1 MTDETIHDEVLRLAA
16 EAAIDY
22 RAQPAPGFEQ
32 VASFEQVLETLD
44 TCLPENPADPAEVIG
59 ELVSKMT
66 PGLRPMTSPTFFG
79 WVIGG
84 SHPTGVAADWLT
96 SAWGQNSGNVVI
108 TPAAA
113 AAEQI
118 VSTWLLELLGLP
130 PTSSV
135 GFVTGATIANF
146 VALAA
151 ARGELLRRVGWD
163 VERQGLY
170 GAPVIEVLIGAD
182 AHATVYSALRYL
194 GLGSERVKAIETDE
208 SGRMRPDSLRDAF
221 QSIDGPAIVIAQ
233 AGQINTGACDPFT
246 EICAIAHDHGAWVHV
261 DGAFGLWAQASPRF
275 RHLTH
280 GVELADSWATDG
292 HKWLQLPY
300 DSGFAIVKD
309 RAAHERCMSIE
320 ASYLPSA
327 ESSVREPSAYV
338 PELSRRARGFA
349 AWAMIRALGRSGI
362 VEMVERH
369 CDFAAALGR
378 KCESIPGV
386 RIVAPIELNQLMLR
400 FGDSDEATLATVGE
414 IRRRGRIVV
423 GPALWRGEWIM
434 RVSVCN
440 FGTGPDQLPEVE
452 REIAAA
458 WEDVRP
464 RFLDGSRDT
473 LRTAGA
479 V

>member
-1 MTDETIHDEVLRLAA
+1 MKKGQNKHDEVLRLAA

-22 RAQPAPGFEQ
+22 RAAPAPGFEE
-32 VASFEQVLETLD
+32 VAGFEQVLGTIDEP
-44 TCLPENPADPAEVIG
+44 LPENGTDAAEVIS
-59 ELVSKMT
+59 ELVAKMT

-108 TPAAA
+108 TPASA
-113 AAEQI
+113 AAEQV
-118 VSTWLLELLGLP
+118 VSNWLLDLLGLP
-130 PTSSV
+130 ASASV

-146 VALAA
+146 VCLAA

-163 VERQGLY
+163 VEKQGLF

-182 AHATVYSALRYL
+182 AHATVFSALRYL
-194 GLGSERVKAIETDE
+194 GLGSERVKSIDTDD
-208 SGRMRPDSLRDAF
+208 SGRMRPDALRDAF
-221 QSIDGPAIVIAQ
+221 RSIAGPAIVIAQ
-233 AGQINTGACDPFT
+233 AGQINSGACDPFD
-246 EICAIAHDHGAWVHV
+246 EICAVAHDHGAWVHV

-275 RHLTH
+275 RHLSH

-327 ESSVREPSAYV
+327 ESRIREPSAYV

-362 VEMVERH
+362 TEMIERH
-369 CDFAAALGR
+369 CDFASALG
-378 KCESIPGV
+378 KTCASIPGV
-386 RIVAPIELNQLMLR
+386 RVVAPIELNQLMLR

-440 FGTGPDQLPEVE
+440 YGTGPDNLPEVE
-452 REIAAA
+452 EEIACAWDEVSARFHSPSVKNAA
-458 WEDVRP
+458 K
-464 RFLDGSRDT
+464 
-473 LRTAGA
+473 A

>member
-1 MTDETIHDEVLRLAA
+1 MKTETMHDDVLRLAA

-22 RAQPAPGFEQ
+22 RAAPAPGFDQ
-32 VASFEQVLETLD
+32 VASFEQVLGTLD
-44 TCLPENPADPAEVIG
+44 QGLPEDPTDSATVIA
-59 ELVSKMT
+59 ELVAKMT

-96 SAWGQNSGNVVI
+96 SSWGQNSGNVVI
-108 TPAAA
+108 APASA

-118 VSTWLLELLGLP
+118 VSTWLLDLLGLP
-130 PTSSV
+130 ATASV

-146 VALAA
+146 VCLAA
-151 ARGELLRRVGWD
+151 ARGELLRQVGWD
-163 VERQGLY
+163 VERLGLF
-170 GAPVIEVLIGAD
+170 GAPVIEVLIGDD
-182 AHATVYSALRYL
+182 AHATVFSALRYL
-194 GLGSERVKAIETDE
+194 GLGSERVKSIETDE
-208 SGRMRPDSLRDAF
+208 MGRIRPDALREALD
-221 QSIDGPAIVIAQ
+221 SIDGPAIVIAQ
-233 AGQINTGACDPFT
+233 AGQINTGACDPFP
-246 EICAIAHDHGAWVHV
+246 EICSMAHDHGAWVHV

-275 RHLTH
+275 RHLSQ

-327 ESSVREPSAYV
+327 ENKVREPSAYV

-362 VEMVERH
+362 AEMIERH
-369 CDFAAALGR
+369 CDFAAALGG
-378 KCESIPGV
+378 KCASIPGV
-386 RIVAPIELNQLMLR
+386 RVVAPIELNQLMLR

-423 GPALWRGEWIM
+423 GPALWRDEWIM
-434 RVSVCN
+434 RISVCN
-440 FGTGPDQLPEVE
+440 WGTGPDQLLEVE
-452 REIAAA
+452 QEIAAA
-458 WEDVRP
+458 WADVRP

>member
-1 MTDETIHDEVLRLAA
+1 MKTGETMHDDVLRLAA

-22 RAQPAPGFEQ
+22 RSAPAPGFEE
-32 VASFEQVLETLD
+32 VATFEEVLGTLD
-44 TCLPENPADPAEVIG
+44 ERLPEDGTDSAAAIS
-59 ELVSKMT
+59 ELVAKMT

-108 TPAAA
+108 TPASA

-118 VSTWLLELLGLP
+118 VSTWLLDLLGLP
-130 PTSSV
+130 ATSSV

-146 VALAA
+146 VCLAA
-151 ARGELLRRVGWD
+151 ARGELLRRIGWD
-163 VERQGLY
+163 VERQGLF

-182 AHATVYSALRYL
+182 AHATVFSGLRYL
-194 GLGSERVKAIETDE
+194 GLGSERVKTIATDE
-208 SGRMRPDSLRDAF
+208 SGRMKPQALRDAF
-221 QSIDGPAIVIAQ
+221 RSIDGPAIVIAQ
-233 AGQINTGACDPFT
+233 AGQINTGASDPFP
-246 EICAIAHDHGAWVHV
+246 EICSIAHEHGAWVHV
-261 DGAFGLWAQASPRF
+261 DGAFGLWAQASHRF
-275 RHLTH
+275 RHLTQ

-327 ESSVREPSAYV
+327 ESKIREPSAYV

-362 VEMVERH
+362 TEMIERH
-369 CDFAAALGR
+369 CDFAAALG
-378 KCESIPGV
+378 KECETIAGIRV
-386 RIVAPIELNQLMLR
+386 VAPIELNQLMLR
-400 FGDSDEATLATVGE
+400 FGESDEATLATVGE

-434 RVSVCN
+434 RISVCN
-440 FGTGPDQLPEVE
+440 YGTGPDHLAEVAE
-452 REIAAA
+452 EIAGAWSDVGIRLQDEPRGRAIAA
-458 WEDVRP
+458 
-464 RFLDGSRDT
+464 S
-473 LRTAGA
+473 
-479 V
+479 

>member
-1 MTDETIHDEVLRLAA
+1 MKTGETMHDDVLRLAA

-22 RAQPAPGFEQ
+22 RSAPAPGFEE
-32 VASFEQVLETLD
+32 VATFEEVLGTLD
-44 TCLPENPADPAEVIG
+44 ERLPEDGTDSAAAIS
-59 ELVSKMT
+59 ELVAKMT

-108 TPAAA
+108 TPASA

-118 VSTWLLELLGLP
+118 VSTWLLDLLGLP
-130 PTSSV
+130 ATSSV

-146 VALAA
+146 VCLAA
-151 ARGELLRRVGWD
+151 ARGELLRRIGWD
-163 VERQGLY
+163 VERQGLF

-182 AHATVYSALRYL
+182 AHATVFSGLRYL
-194 GLGSERVKAIETDE
+194 GLGSERVKTIATDE
-208 SGRMRPDSLRDAF
+208 SGRMKPQALRDAF
-221 QSIDGPAIVIAQ
+221 RSIDGPAIVIAQ
-233 AGQINTGACDPFT
+233 AGQINTGASDPFP
-246 EICAIAHDHGAWVHV
+246 EICSIAHEHGAWVHV

-275 RHLTH
+275 RHLTQ

-327 ESSVREPSAYV
+327 ESKIREPSAYV

-362 VEMVERH
+362 TEMIERH
-369 CDFAAALGR
+369 CDFAAALG
-378 KCESIPGV
+378 KECETIAGIRV
-386 RIVAPIELNQLMLR
+386 VAPIELNQLMLR
-400 FGDSDEATLATVGE
+400 FGESDEATLATVGE

-434 RVSVCN
+434 RISVCN
-440 FGTGPDQLPEVE
+440 YGTGPDHLAEVAE
-452 REIAAA
+452 EIAGAWSDVGIRLQDEPRGRAIAA
-458 WEDVRP
+458 
-464 RFLDGSRDT
+464 S
-473 LRTAGA
+473 
-479 V
+479 

>member
-1 MTDETIHDEVLRLAA
+1 MKTGKTIHDDVLRLAA

-22 RAQPAPGFEQ
+22 RAAPAPGFED
-32 VASFEQVLETLD
+32 VASFEHVLGTLD
-44 TCLPENPADPAEVIG
+44 EPLPDNPTDAAAVIS
-59 ELVSKMT
+59 ELVTKMT

-108 TPAAA
+108 TPASA
-113 AAEQI
+113 AAEQV
-118 VSTWLLELLGLP
+118 VSTWLLDLLGLP
-130 PTSSV
+130 ATASV

-146 VALAA
+146 VCIAA

-163 VERQGLY
+163 VEKRGLY

-182 AHATVYSALRYL
+182 AHATVFSALRYL
-194 GLGSERVKAIETDE
+194 GLGSERVKSIATDE
-208 SGRMRPDSLRDAF
+208 SGRMRPEALSDAF
-221 QSIDGPAIVIAQ
+221 RSIDGPAILIAQ
-233 AGQINTGACDPFT
+233 AGQINTGACDPFS
-246 EICAIAHDHGAWVHV
+246 EICSIAHDHGAWVHV
-261 DGAFGLWAQASPRF
+261 DGAFGLWAQTSPRF
-275 RHLTH
+275 RHLTR

-327 ESSVREPSAYV
+327 ENRIREPSAYV

-362 VEMVERH
+362 TEMIERH

-378 KCESIPGV
+378 ECASIPGIRV
-386 RIVAPIELNQLMLR
+386 VAPIELNQLMLR
-400 FGDSDEATLATVGE
+400 FGESDDATLATVDE

-440 FGTGPDQLPEVE
+440 YSTGPEQLAEVAG
-452 REIAAA
+452 EIAGA
-458 WEDVRP
+458 WGEMQL
-464 RFLDGSRDT
+464 RFLDGPRDRAIAAT
-473 LRTAGA
+473 
-479 V
+479 

>member
-1 MTDETIHDEVLRLAA
+1 MKTGGTMQDDVLRLAA

-22 RAQPAPGFEQ
+22 RSAPAPGFDE
-32 VASFEQVLETLD
+32 VASFEQVLRTLD
-44 TCLPENPADPAEVIG
+44 QPLPENPTDAGEVIT

-66 PGLRPMTSPTFFG
+66 PGLRAMTSPTFFG

-108 TPAAA
+108 TPASA
-113 AAEQI
+113 AAEQV
-118 VSTWLLELLGLP
+118 VSTWLLDLLGLP
-130 PTSSV
+130 ATASV

-163 VERQGLY
+163 VERQGLF
-170 GAPVIEVLIGAD
+170 GAPVIEVMIGAE
-182 AHATVYSALRYL
+182 AHATVFSGLRYL
-194 GLGSERVKAIETDE
+194 GLGSERVKTIEADE
-208 SGRMRPDSLRDAF
+208 MGRMKPDALKAAF
-221 QSIDGPAIVIAQ
+221 RSIDGPAIVIAQ
-233 AGQINTGACDPFT
+233 AGQINTGACDPFP
-246 EICAIAHDHGAWVHV
+246 EICSIAHDHGAWVHV

-275 RHLTH
+275 RHLTQ

-327 ESSVREPSAYV
+327 EDKIREPSAYV

-349 AWAMIRALGRSGI
+349 AWAVIRALGRSGI
-362 VEMVERH
+362 TEMIERH
-369 CDFAAALGR
+369 CDFAAALG
-378 KCESIPGV
+378 KTCASIPGV
-386 RIVAPIELNQLMLR
+386 RVVAPIELNQLMLR
-400 FGDSDEATLATVGE
+400 FGESDEATLATVGE

-440 FGTGPDQLPEVE
+440 FATGPEQLAEVE
-452 REIAAA
+452 GEIASA
-458 WEDVRP
+458 WETLQP
-464 RFLDGSRDT
+464 RLSEGSRN
-473 LRTAGA
+473 RAIAAG
-479 V
+479 

>member
-44 TCLPENPADPAEVIG
+44 ACLPENPADPAEVIG

-194 GLGSERVKAIETDE
+194 GLGSERVKVIETDE

>member
-44 TCLPENPADPAEVIG
+44 ACLPEDPADPAEVIG

-208 SGRMRPDSLRDAF
+208 SGRMKPDALRDAF

-246 EICAIAHDHGAWVHV
+246 EICAIAHDHGAWVHI

-275 RHLTH
+275 RHLTQ

-378 KCESIPGV
+378 KCASIPGV

-458 WEDVRP
+458 WEEVRP

>member
-44 TCLPENPADPAEVIG
+44 ACLPENPADPAEVIG

-246 EICAIAHDHGAWVHV
+246 EICTIAHDHGAWVHV